1 MERSYFPTTLDPN
14 HPTTP
19 PTYPTKWWTTRRQQR
34 WKHETSTKQRIQR
47 WTTRTKRI
55 SKPRINARTNAISYA
70 IRTND
75 ARTTR
80 TNATNTTITNGPNAT
95 TNAIS
100 PNDGTNGTS
109 R

>member
-19 PTYPTKWWTTRRQQR
+19 STYATKWWTTRRQQR
-34 WKHETSTKQRIQR
+34 WKHETSTKQRLQR

-55 SKPRINARTNAISYA
+55 PKPINARTNAISYA

-75 ARTTR
+75 ARPTR
-80 TNATNTTITNGPNAT
+80 NATKTTTTNGPNAT

-100 PNDGTNGTS
+100 SKYANDGTS